1 VSTPSSSDGSVAAG
15 AGGQEL
21 AGSVA
26 LVTGG
31 AIGIGRAICVG
42 LAAAGAKVVVA
53 DRSDTSATVTEVEKE
68 GGEALGV
75 LADVTSERDLADAVR
90 VTEQS
95 FGGVDILVNNAG
107 IFAGLVPGPF
117 DQLEADDWRQV
128 FEVNVIGSFLAAK
141 AVVGPMRQR
150 GGGRIVNI
158 ASTTAFKGTAYLLH
172 YTSSK
177 GAILA
182 MTKALAREL
191 GGDGI
196 RVNAVAP
203 GFTVS
208 EGVEQNAE
216 HVGAMRQNAPGSRI
230 LRREMVPDDIVGA
243 VRFLAGPPSGFMTGQ
258 TIVVDG
264 GAYLH

>member
-1 VSTPSSSDGSVAAG
+1 MSVPSPEGTDGR
-15 AGGQEL
+15 EL
-21 AGSVA
+21 EGSVA

-31 AIGIGRAICVG
+31 AIGIGREICTG

-53 DRSDTSATVTEVEKE
+53 DRSDPSVTVAEVEKE

-75 LADVTSERDLADAVR
+75 IADVTSERELADAVR
-90 VTEQS
+90 AAQDS
-95 FGGVDILVNNAG
+95 FGGIDVLVNNAG
-107 IFAGLVPGPF
+107 LFANLTPGPF
-117 DQLEADDWRQV
+117 DRLEADDWRKV

-141 AVVGPMRQR
+141 AVVGLMRQR
-150 GGGRIVNI
+150 GGGQIVNI
-158 ASTTAFKGTAYLLH
+158 ASTTALKGTAYLLH

-191 GGDGI
+191 GSDGI

-208 EGVEQNAE
+208 EGVEQNAD

-230 LRREMVPDDIVGA
+230 LRREMVPGDIVGA
-243 VRFLAGPPSGFMTGQ
+243 VRFLAGPHSGFMTGQ

>member
-1 VSTPSSSDGSVAAG
+1 MSTQAAPG
-15 AGGQEL
+15 QGGQEL

-42 LAAAGAKVVVA
+42 LAAAGAKVVVV
-53 DRSDTSATVTEVEKE
+53 DRSDPSATVAEVEKE
-68 GGEALGV
+68 GGQALGV
-75 LADVTSERDLADAVR
+75 LADVTSERELADAVSAA
-90 VTEQS
+90 QHS
-95 FGGVDILVNNAG
+95 FGGIDILVNNAG
-107 IFAGLVPGPF
+107 IFASLNPGPF
-117 DQLEADDWRQV
+117 DQLEADDWRKV
-128 FEVNVIGSFLAAK
+128 LEVNVIGSFLAAK

-150 GGGRIVNI
+150 GGGRIINI

-196 RVNAVAP
+196 LVNAVAP

-208 EGVEQNAE
+208 EGVEQNSD
-216 HVGAMRQNAPGSRI
+216 HVKTMRQNAPASRI

-243 VRFLAGPPSGFMTGQ
+243 VRFLAGPLSGFMTGQ

>member
-1 VSTPSSSDGSVAAG
+1 VSAQAAPG
-15 AGGQEL
+15 QGGQEL
-21 AGSVA
+21 AGSIA

-31 AIGIGRAICVG
+31 AIGIGRAICAG
-42 LAAAGAKVVVA
+42 LAAAGAKVVVV
-53 DRSDTSATVTEVEKE
+53 DRSDPSATVTEVEKE
-68 GGEALGV
+68 GGQALGV
-75 LADVTSERDLADAVR
+75 LADVTSERELADAVSAA
-90 VTEQS
+90 QHS
-95 FGGVDILVNNAG
+95 FGGIDILVNNAG
-107 IFAGLVPGPF
+107 IFASLNPGPF
-117 DQLEADDWRQV
+117 DQLEADDWRKV
-128 FEVNVIGSFLAAK
+128 LEVNVIGSFLAAK

-150 GGGRIVNI
+150 GGGRIINI

-196 RVNAVAP
+196 LVNAVAP

-208 EGVEQNAE
+208 EGVEQNSD
-216 HVGAMRQNAPGSRI
+216 HVEAMRQNAPASRI

-243 VRFLAGPPSGFMTGQ
+243 VRFLAGPLSGFMTGQ